1 MSRDIQHRNSLNSLA
16 PHVHKAFFGILC
28 VAVAALLV
36 VGCATLDAKPT
47 SISTS
52 NKPSVKV
59 GIDIYEPYTYYDD
72 NGQITGFDYELAV
85 PPSTP
90 WDTRPSLSASRGNTR
105 TSFLNRAP
113 STASGRAT
121 A

>member
-1 MSRDIQHRNSLNSLA
+1 MSRDIRRTNTLNSRASRARKGFL
-16 PHVHKAFFGILC
+16 GLICLT
-28 VAVAALLV
+28 VAALLV
-36 VGCATLDAKPT
+36 VGCGALNTNST
-47 SISTS
+47 STS
-52 NKPSVKV
+52 NKPTIKV

-85 PPSTP
+85 
-90 WDTRPSLSASRGNTR
+90 ASRGNTR

-113 STASGRAT
+113 STASGHAT